1 MSPVPETPSP
11 LRTALLVRDA
21 LQSLV
26 AALRTPDVDAL
37 LAGEAALE
45 SAIRSLP
52 VDAGR
57 PAHPGGVP
65 AGDVT
70 AVRRAVAEA
79 RLALLRSRRL
89 GASLAAEVRRSR
101 GQTDAVYG
109 SGPQPALTGR
119 VLNARG

>member
-1 MSPVPETPSP
+1 MTEHRSP
-11 LRTALLVRDA
+11 LQTAILVRDA
-21 LQSLV
+21 LQDLV
-26 AALRTPDVDAL
+26 AALRTPDADRL

-52 VDAGR
+52 AD
-57 PAHPGGVP
+57 GGDP
-65 AGDVT
+65 AGASVTDAT

-89 GASLAAEVRRSR
+89 GASLAAEVRRSL
-101 GQTDAVYG
+101 GHADVVYG
-109 SGPQPALTGR
+109 SGLQPAPTGR

>member
-1 MSPVPETPSP
+1 MAEHHSP
-11 LRTALLVRDA
+11 LQTATLVRDA

-26 AALRTPDVDAL
+26 AALRTPDVDRL

-52 VDAGR
+52 ADGGDPGEIRVEDALAIRG
-57 PAHPGGVP
+57 
-65 AGDVT
+65 T
-70 AVRRAVAEA
+70 VAEA

-89 GASLAAEVRRSR
+89 GASLVCEVRKSL
-101 GQTDAVYG
+101 GQTDVVYG
-109 SGPQPALTGR
+109 AGLQPVPTGR